1 MQAIRTIE
9 GKVAPLDRA
18 DVDTDQIIP
27 KQFLKRIERTGFGEF
42 LFYDWVRDGE
52 ITLGKGEV
60 LVAGRNFGCGSSR
73 EHAVWAIQQA
83 GYKAVVAPSFADIF
97 YNNATK
103 NGLLPISL
111 PEEDVRVL
119 MNAEG
124 CHIDLQAQLV
134 SFGGRVV
141 HFDIDPDIKHRLL
154 NGLDDIAITL
164 ASEAAI
170 DAYEQTRAG
179 PSPETL
185 KLR

>member
-1 MQAIRTIE
+1 MDPVKMIE
-9 GKVAPLDRA
+9 GRICVLDRA

-42 LFYDWVRDGE
+42 LFYDWVLDGE
-52 ITLGKGEV
+52 ITLEEAPV

-83 GYKAVVAPSFADIF
+83 GYHAVIAPSFGDIF

-103 NGLLPISL
+103 NGLLPIAI
-111 PEEDVRVL
+111 PEEDVKVL

-124 CHIDLQAQLV
+124 CSVDLQAQQV
-134 SFGGRVV
+134 SFSGRVV
-141 HFDIDPDIKHRLL
+141 TFDIDPEIKHRML

-164 ASEAAI
+164 ADAGDI
-170 DAYEQTRAG
+170 DTYEQTRPYPA
-179 PSPETL
+179 PSTADL
-185 KLR
+185 